1 MAQRIS
7 NQAAKAKGRGFQ
19 QKVRDRIIEAYK
31 EYGVVADDVKSTA
44 MGQGGEDVQL
54 SPFARQLFNYS
65 VECKKHKSFA
75 IYKPYEQCKTNAPT
89 GAEPIVFIEG
99 DRKKPLAVMDMEHFF
114 KMEEELEHLSRELE
128 RERPK

>member
-1 MAQRIS
+1 MPQRIS
-7 NQAAKAKGRGFQ
+7 NQAAKSKGRKFQ
-19 QKVRDRIIEAYK
+19 QKVRDRIIETYK

-54 SPFARQLFNYS
+54 SPFARGLFNYS
-65 VECKKHKSFA
+65 IECKKHKSFA
-75 IYKPYEQCKTNAPT
+75 IYKPYEQCSTNAPM

-114 KMEEELEHLSRELE
+114 KMEEELQYM
-128 RERPK
+128 RERLDNAGL